1 MSRTRKTR
9 PAASK
14 RKVAPAKR
22 ARKSAARKRTAKPR
36 TAPVPRQP
44 SRNERPSTQ
53 DEAAFV
59 EALIESGQAA
69 RVDDEG
75 KLPPGATHR
84 IVEDEAGN
92 VKVVRRRFSIA

>member
-1 MSRTRKTR
+1 
-9 PAASK
+9 
-14 RKVAPAKR
+14 
-22 ARKSAARKRTAKPR
+22 

-44 SRNERPSTQ
+44 VPIERASPE

-69 RVDDEG
+69 RVDEEG
-75 KLPPGATHR
+75 KLPPGATHK
-84 IVEDEAGN
+84 IVEDEEGN